1 MIRRPPRSTRT
12 DTLFPYTTLFRSR
25 GGYYPSPR
33 WLVLAEAVTQAEPLP
48 DKYQR
53 LARGLMQA
61 TGETVAIAAPA
72 GIHAIFVDVAESS
85 QPVRYFAAVGDRVP
99 IHATSAGRALLAPLP
114 NGERARLSHNSAFP
128 PSSHT
133 PPPTP
138 TPREA
143 R

>member
-72 GIHAIFVDVAESS
+72 GIHAI
-85 QPVRYFAAVGDRVP
+85 DRKTTRL
-99 IHATSAGRALLAPLP
+99 TSRPY
-114 NGERARLSHNSAFP
+114 SASRIP
-128 PSSHT
+128 PS
-133 PPPTP
+133 
-138 TPREA
+138 A
-143 R
+143 